1 MDVKSKLTEKQREDF
16 FKLLQERFEGHME
29 RHQGISFAD
38 VLEKLQNNPDKID
51 SLHAMENTGGEPD
64 VVSYDQ
70 EADVFVFMDCADE
83 TPEGRRN
90 LCYDEDALASRMK
103 NKPRTSA
110 EKMAAE
116 MGVELLTEEEYRRLQ
131 TLGEFDRKTSSW
143 LRTPDSIRKLGGAI
157 FGDRR
162 FDTVFIYHN
171 GAESYYSVRGFR
183 SSLKV

>member
-1 MDVKSKLTEKQREDF
+1 MEEKIKLKGEQREDF
-16 FKLLQERFEGHME
+16 LKTLQKRFENHME
-29 RHQGISFAD
+29 RHQGVKWAD
-38 VLEKLQNNPDKID
+38 VLQKMKQSPDKLD
-51 SLHAMENTGGEPD
+51 SLYAMENTGGEPD
-64 VVSYDQ
+64 VVSYGK
-70 EADVFVFMDCADE
+70 EADVFIFMDCAEE

-90 LCYDEDALASRMK
+90 LCYDEEALESRKK

-116 MGVELLTEEEYRRLQ
+116 MGVEMLTEEDYRRLQ

-143 LRTPDSIRKLGGAI
+143 IKTPDSIRKLGGAI

-171 GAESYYSVRGFR
+171 GAESYYGVRGFR

>member
-1 MDVKSKLTEKQREDF
+1 MDVKSKLTEKQRDD
-16 FKLLQERFEGHME
+16 LLKILEERFEGHME
-29 RHQGISFAD
+29 RHKGVSWAD
-38 VLEKLQNNPDKID
+38 VLMKLQQNPDKID

-64 VVSYDQ
+64 VVSYDE

-90 LCYDEDALASRMK
+90 LCYDEEALTSRKK

-110 EKMAAE
+110 EKLAAE

-143 LRTPDSIRKLGGAI
+143 IKTPDSIRKLGGAI

-171 GAESYYSVRGFR
+171 GAESYYGVRGFR

>member
-1 MDVKSKLTEKQREDF
+1 MDVRSKLTEKQRED
-16 FKLLQERFEGHME
+16 LLKILEERFKDHME
-29 RHQGISFAD
+29 RHPGLNWAE
-38 VLEKLQNNPDKID
+38 VLMKLQQNPDKID

-64 VVSYDQ
+64 VVSYVK

-90 LCYDEDALASRMK
+90 LCYDEEALASRKK

-110 EKMAAE
+110 EKLAAE

-143 LRTPDSIRKLGGAI
+143 IKTPDSIRKLGGAI

-171 GAESYYSVRGFR
+171 GAESYYGVRGFR

>member
-1 MDVKSKLTEKQREDF
+1 MDEKIKLTEEQREDL
-16 FKLLQERFEGHME
+16 FKTLKERFEGHME
-29 RHQGISFAD
+29 RHKGLSWAD
-38 VLEKLQNNPDKID
+38 VLEKLKQNPDKID
-51 SLHAMENTGGEPD
+51 SLQAMEKTGGEPD
-64 VVSYDQ
+64 VVFFDE
-70 EADVFVFMDCADE
+70 EADVFVFMDCAEE

-90 LCYDEDALASRMK
+90 LCYDEEALSSRKK

-116 MGVELLTEEEYRRLQ
+116 MGVELLTEEDYRRLQ

-143 LRTPDSIRKLGGAI
+143 IKTPDSIRKLGGAI

-171 GAESYYSVRGFR
+171 GAESYYGVRGFR
-183 SSLKV
+183 ASLSV